1 MIKKLAILLACFG
14 LAFQVTSCT
23 SKNNQSD
30 ADIAADMDAAD
41 LERLEGD
48 DALEIAADDSLL
60 SDHLPE
66 DALGETIS
74 DSDTSLADT
83 TPSMDVADVGDTLPA
98 DPFAETSEA
107 TPTYTENAPSYTESA
122 PDTSDT
128 YASSEQEPAAS
139 VADNSTTFLDNEA
152 PAPKA
157 NIPLQKVAS
166 EPWKVGKSW
175 FNTVYFARPG
185 DTLSDISEKIYGAD
199 RTSELKRGNPTYA
212 SREVR
217 PGDKVYYNSPNR
229 PDDNSK
235 VLTYFEDNGM
245 TPEVY
250 VAQSGDNIRTLSKD
264 LLGYDG
270 AWKEIWSS
278 NTVDS
283 KGALDAGTE
292 LRYWRNAGTAVAQN
306 EQQQQVPA
314 EDHSQHQ
321 EVVGSI
327 PPPPPQDAYQDQ
339 YNQAE
344 DYSQQAQGEIPP
356 PPMPE
361 MDHGADMVPPPPPPS
376 DYAYDNNMA
385 PPPPPPV
392 ESINPPP
399 PPQHLAEDTTGGVDN
414 DSTMVLGIVGIA
426 AAGLAA
432 LVVIRK
438 KRRQRELEQQAMD
451 NTHVGT

>member
-60 SDHLPE
+60 SDQLPE
-66 DALGETIS
+66 DALGETQT
-74 DSDTSLADT
+74 DTSLADT
-83 TPSMDVADVGDTLPA
+83 TPSMDVADVGDSLPT

-107 TPTYTENAPSYTESA
+107 TPSYTEST
-122 PDTSDT
+122 PSYSGDS
-128 YASSEQEPAAS
+128 YAASEPAAAAS
-139 VADNSTTFLDNEA
+139 VADNSTTFVDNETP

-157 NIPLQKVAS
+157 NVPLQKVAS
-166 EPWKVGKSW
+166 EPWKVGKHW

-185 DTLSDISEKIYGAD
+185 DTLSSISEKIYGSD

-229 PDDNSK
+229 PDDSAK

-250 VAQSGDNIRTLSKD
+250 VAQSGDNIRALSKD

-283 KGALDAGTE
+283 KGALEAGTE
-292 LRYWRNAGTAVAQN
+292 LRYWRSAGTAMAQN
-306 EQQQQVPA
+306 NQQEQQAPPA
-314 EDHSQHQ
+314 DDYSQRQ
-321 EVVGSI
+321 EVVGST
-327 PPPPPQDAYQDQ
+327 PPPPPQDTYQDQ
-339 YNQAE
+339 YMNQGE
-344 DYSQQAQGEIPP
+344 DYSQQAQGDIPP

-361 MDHGADMVPPPPPPS
+361 MDQGDMAPPPPPPS

-392 ESINPPP
+392 ESINPPA
-399 PPQHLAEDTTGGVDN
+399 PPQQLAEDTTGVDN

-438 KRRQRELEQQAMD
+438 KRKQRELEQQAMD

>member
-30 ADIAADMDAAD
+30 SDIAADMDAAD

-66 DALGETIS
+66 DALGETHT
-74 DSDTSLADT
+74 DTSLADT
-83 TPSMDVADVGDTLPA
+83 TPSMDVADVGDSLPA
-98 DPFAETSEA
+98 DPFAET
-107 TPTYTENAPSYTESA
+107 TETTPSYTESTPSYSA
-122 PDTSDT
+122 DS
-128 YASSEQEPAAS
+128 YASSETATS
-139 VADNSTTFLDNEA
+139 VADNSTTFVDNEA
-152 PAPKA
+152 PAPKV
-157 NIPLQKVAS
+157 NIPLQKVAA

-185 DTLSDISEKIYGAD
+185 DTLAGISEKIYGSD

-229 PDDNSK
+229 PDDNAK

-270 AWKEIWSS
+270 AWKEVWSS

-283 KGALDAGTE
+283 KGALQAGTE
-292 LRYWRNAGTAVAQN
+292 LRYWRSAGGAAMAQN
-306 EQQQQVPA
+306 NQQQAPT
-314 EDHSQHQ
+314 EDYSQRQ

-327 PPPPPQDAYQDQ
+327 PPPPAQDAYQDQ
-339 YNQAE
+339 YMNQGE
-344 DYSQQAQGEIPP
+344 DYSQQAQGDIPP

-361 MDHGADMVPPPPPPS
+361 MDHGDMAPPPPPPS

-392 ESINPPP
+392 ESINPPAP
-399 PPQHLAEDTTGGVDN
+399 PQQHLAEDTTGVDN